1 MTGAA
6 SSQKSVPEGCD
17 GGDRL
22 GASQYDSGKP
32 RENTRHPDAA
42 PARWFDPSVSQ
53 ILLGFSPGRVHSEHR
68 MSFIIGIFFGAVA
81 WFIVRCVLTGFYTV
95 EQNERAVVTTLGR
108 AQRLKGKTTLD
119 LPIAEHLSD
128 EHKPRYAYP
137 QVRVVGPGGPYVK
150 MPWQKVHKVSIAIET
165 ASIAYDPE
173 DPTVNKNWTVLEAV
187 SKDQLN
193 IGVTGQ
199 LRFKV
204 SERNLYAYL
213 FGVKHPVAH
222 IMGYFVSI
230 LRERIANFQAKHEA
244 DGVSL
249 EQIDDV
255 IMDGGNPQIEGVSI
269 NDLRKNLNELNEQM
283 NTECLSSAARYGI
296 ELDASLIT
304 GIDPPPDIDSALAAI
319 NTAHNEVSADISLAQ
334 AEADQKIEQSKRAV
348 EIQTMRVQ
356 AEVEPLRRVAG
367 ELFALKQNGGP
378 ASLQGYL
385 RNVKLQLFRRARR
398 VIADNPSL
406 NS

>member
-1 MTGAA
+1 MHII
-6 SSQKSVPEGCD
+6 
-17 GGDRL
+17 L
-22 GASQYDSGKP
+22 G
-32 RENTRHPDAA
+32 
-42 PARWFDPSVSQ
+42 
-53 ILLGFSPGRVHSEHR
+53 
-68 MSFIIGIFFGAVA
+68 IIFGAVV
-81 WFIVRCVLTGFYTV
+81 WFIVRCVLTGFFTV
-95 EQNERAVVTTLGR
+95 EQNERAVKTTLGR
-108 AQRLKGKTTLD
+108 VQRVKGKTTLD
-119 LPIAEHLSD
+119 LPMADHLSAD
-128 EHKPRYAYP
+128 HKTRYIYP
-137 QVRVVGPGGPYVK
+137 QVRVIGPGGPYVK
-150 MPWQKVHKVSIAIET
+150 LPWQRIHKVSVAIET

-173 DPTVNKNWTVLEAV
+173 DPQVNQNWTVLEAV

-204 SERNLYAYL
+204 SEKNLYAYI
-213 FGVKHPVAH
+213 FGVKHPVTH

-230 LRERIANFQAKHEA
+230 LRERIANFEA
-244 DGVSL
+244 SSEDTITMEEIDEAILDGDTPQL
-249 EQIDDV
+249 EGI
-255 IMDGGNPQIEGVSI
+255 SI

-304 GIDPPPDIDSALAAI
+304 GIDPPSDIDSALAAI

-356 AEVEPLRRVAG
+356 AEVEPLLRVAS
-367 ELFALKQNGGP
+367 ELKALKENGGSRAL
-378 ASLQGYL
+378 ASYL

-398 VIADNPSL
+398 VISEN
-406 NS
+406 

>member
-1 MTGAA
+1 
-6 SSQKSVPEGCD
+6 
-17 GGDRL
+17 
-22 GASQYDSGKP
+22 
-32 RENTRHPDAA
+32 
-42 PARWFDPSVSQ
+42 
-53 ILLGFSPGRVHSEHR
+53 
-68 MSFIIGIFFGAVA
+68 MSFILGLFFGFVA
-81 WFIVRCVLTGFYTV
+81 WFVVRCVLTGFYTV
-95 EQNERAVVTTLGR
+95 EQNERAVITTLGR
-108 AQRLKGKTTLD
+108 AQRIKGKSTLD

-128 EHKPRYAYP
+128 EHKPRYTFP
-137 QVRVVGPGGPYVK
+137 QVRVIGPGGPYVK
-150 MPWQKVHKVSIAIET
+150 MPWQRVHKVSIAIET

-173 DPTVNKNWTVLEAV
+173 DPTVNRNWTVLEAV
-187 SKDQLN
+187 TKDQLN

-213 FGVKHPVAH
+213 FGVKNPVAH

-230 LRERIANFQAKHEA
+230 LRERIANFEAKKG
-244 DGVSL
+244 DGVAL
-249 EQIDDV
+249 EELDNA
-255 IMDGGNPQIEGVSI
+255 IMEGGNPQIEGVSI

-283 NTECLSSAARYGI
+283 NRECLSSAARYGI

-304 GIDPPPDIDSALAAI
+304 GIDPPADIDSALAAI

-367 ELFALKQNGGP
+367 ELLALKQTGGP
-378 ASLQGYL
+378 ASLQAYL

-398 VIADNPSL
+398 VITGNSSL
-406 NS
+406 SA

>member
-1 MTGAA
+1 MI
-6 SSQKSVPEGCD
+6 K
-17 GGDRL
+17 
-22 GASQYDSGKP
+22 
-32 RENTRHPDAA
+32 
-42 PARWFDPSVSQ
+42 
-53 ILLGFSPGRVHSEHR
+53 
-68 MSFIIGIFFGAVA
+68 
-81 WFIVRCVLTGFYTV
+81 
-95 EQNERAVVTTLGR
+95 
-108 AQRLKGKTTLD
+108 
-119 LPIAEHLSD
+119 
-128 EHKPRYAYP
+128 
-137 QVRVVGPGGPYVK
+137 PGGPYVK
-150 MPWQKVHKVSIAIET
+150 MPWQRVHKVSVAIET

-173 DPTVNKNWTVLEAV
+173 DPQLNQYGTVLEAV

-213 FGVKHPVAH
+213 FGVKHPIAH

-230 LRERIANFQAKHEA
+230 LRERIANFDVPHS
-244 DGVSL
+244 DGVSMDR
-249 EQIDDV
+249 IDDS
-255 IMDGGNPQIEGVSI
+255 ILDGDTPQLEGISI

-304 GIDPPPDIDSALAAI
+304 GIDPPSDIDSALAAI
-319 NTAHNEVSADISLAQ
+319 NTAHNEVSADISLAR

-356 AEVEPLRRVAG
+356 AEVEPLLRVAS
-367 ELFALKQNGGP
+367 ELKALQENGGSRSL
-378 ASLQGYL
+378 ASYL

-398 VIADNPSL
+398 VISDHPSL
-406 NS
+406 TS

>member
-1 MTGAA
+1 
-6 SSQKSVPEGCD
+6 
-17 GGDRL
+17 
-22 GASQYDSGKP
+22 
-32 RENTRHPDAA
+32 
-42 PARWFDPSVSQ
+42 
-53 ILLGFSPGRVHSEHR
+53 
-68 MSFIIGIFFGAVA
+68 MSFIIGIFFGGVA

-108 AQRLKGKTTLD
+108 AQRIKGKTTLD
-119 LPIAEHLSD
+119 LPISEHLSD

-137 QVRVVGPGGPYVK
+137 QMRVIGPGGPYVK

-187 SKDQLN
+187 TKDQLN

-213 FGVKHPVAH
+213 FGVKNPVAH

-230 LRERIANFQAKHEA
+230 LRERIANFEAKHEA

-255 IMDGGNPQIEGVSI
+255 ILDGGSPQIEGVSI

-283 NTECLSSAARYGI
+283 NRECLSSAARYGI

>member
-1 MTGAA
+1 M
-6 SSQKSVPEGCD
+6 
-17 GGDRL
+17 
-22 GASQYDSGKP
+22 
-32 RENTRHPDAA
+32 
-42 PARWFDPSVSQ
+42 DPSL
-53 ILLGFSPGRVHSEHR
+53 ILGVLVGT
-68 MSFIIGIFFGAVA
+68 AA
-81 WFIVRCVLTGFYTV
+81 WFVIRCVLTGFYTV

-108 AQRLKGKTTLD
+108 VQRVKGKTTLD
-119 LPIAEHLSD
+119 LPIGDHLSD
-128 EHKPRYAYP
+128 DHKTRYIYP

-150 MPWQKVHKVSIAIET
+150 MPWQRVHKVSVAIET
-165 ASIAYDPE
+165 SSIAYDPE
-173 DPTVNKNWTVLEAV
+173 DPQLNQYGTVLEAV

-204 SERNLYAYL
+204 SERNLYAYI
-213 FGVKHPVAH
+213 FGVKHPIAH

-230 LRERIANFQAKHEA
+230 LRERIANFQAENS
-244 DGVSL
+244 DGVPMDK
-249 EQIDDV
+249 IDDA
-255 IMDGGNPQIEGVSI
+255 IMDGDTPQLEGISI

-304 GIDPPPDIDSALAAI
+304 GIDPPTDIDSALAAI
-319 NTAHNEVSADISLAQ
+319 NTAHNEVSADISLAR

-356 AEVEPLRRVAG
+356 AEVEPLLRVAN
-367 ELFALKQNGGP
+367 ELKALKDNGGSR
-378 ASLQGYL
+378 SLVSYL

-398 VIADNPSL
+398 VISDHPSL
-406 NS
+406 SS

>member
-1 MTGAA
+1 M
-6 SSQKSVPEGCD
+6 
-17 GGDRL
+17 
-22 GASQYDSGKP
+22 
-32 RENTRHPDAA
+32 
-42 PARWFDPSVSQ
+42 
-53 ILLGFSPGRVHSEHR
+53 GF
-68 MSFIIGIFFGAVA
+68 FIGLVFGACA
-81 WFIVRCVLTGFYTV
+81 WFLVRCVLTGFYTV
-95 EQNERAVVTTLGR
+95 EQNERAVVTTFGR
-108 AQRLKGKTTLD
+108 AQRLPRKTTLD
-119 LPIAEHLSD
+119 LPIAEHLGD
-128 EHKPRYAYP
+128 DHRARYAYP

-150 MPWQKVHKVSIAIET
+150 MPWQRVHKVGIAIET

-173 DPTVNKNWTVLEAV
+173 DPSVNLNGTVLEAV
-187 SKDQLN
+187 TKDQLN

-213 FGVKHPVAH
+213 FGVKNPVAH

-230 LRERIANFQAKHEA
+230 LRERIANFEVRRE
-244 DGVSL
+244 GGLGL
-249 EQIDDV
+249 EQIGDV
-255 IMDGGNPQIEGVSI
+255 IIEGEPAKLEGVSI

-283 NTECLSSAARYGI
+283 NHECLGSAARYGI

-304 GIDPPPDIDSALAAI
+304 GIDPPPDIESALAAI

-367 ELFALKQNGGP
+367 ELVALKQNGGP
-378 ASLQGYL
+378 ASLQAYL

-398 VIADNPSL
+398 VIVDNPSL
-406 NS
+406 SS